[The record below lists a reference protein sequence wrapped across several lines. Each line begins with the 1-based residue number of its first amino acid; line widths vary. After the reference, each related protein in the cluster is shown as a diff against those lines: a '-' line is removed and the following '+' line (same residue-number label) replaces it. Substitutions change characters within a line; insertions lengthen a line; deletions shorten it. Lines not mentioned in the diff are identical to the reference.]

1 MLIYTNAT
9 TIWIGNLILQIITT
23 LTSAYSTFSILI
35 DRLFIYK
42 IKVFKVNFIC
52 FDPVKYIKDYTKT
65 INSNKK
71 TMLQL

>member
-1 MLIYTNAT
+1 MLIFTNAT
-9 TIWIGNLILQIITT
+9 TIWIGNLFLQIITT

-52 FDPVKYIKDYTKT
+52 FDPVKYIKNSTKFSVFESFLL
-65 INSNKK
+65 N
-71 TMLQL
+71 